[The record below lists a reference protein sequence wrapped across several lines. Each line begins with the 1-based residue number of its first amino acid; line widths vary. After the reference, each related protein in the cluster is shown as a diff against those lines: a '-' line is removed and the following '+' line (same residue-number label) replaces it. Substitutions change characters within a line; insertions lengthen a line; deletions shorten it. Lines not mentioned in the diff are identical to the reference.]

1 MPEWLR
7 TSRAMPMTPTTAVA
21 SDSDTHFRGTLPL
34 AYREP
39 LEHLFFFN
47 PGQLQYQSAIRRT
60 VETYGMPV
68 IYESGDHLTLRLN
81 GSTATETL
89 FMLESRP
96 TGELLRGAMMFSR
109 VPMDTLMILH
119 LAAAPIESS
128 LASASATNWAGRLV
142 QKALEI
148 AHQVRG
154 ISFVGLPY
162 SGNRLRIEGAGR

>member
-1 MPEWLR
+1 
-7 TSRAMPMTPTTAVA
+7 MTRTTAVPN
-21 SDSDTHFRGTLPL
+21 DSDIHFRGALPL
-34 AYREP
+34 DCRET

-68 IYESGDHLTLRLN
+68 IHESSDRLTLRLD
-81 GSTATETL
+81 GATATETL
-89 FMLESRP
+89 FLLERCP
-96 TGELLRGAMMFSR
+96 KGEVLRGAMMFSR

-119 LAAAPIESS
+119 LAVAPGERS
-128 LASASATNWAGRLV
+128 LPAGSATNWAGRLV

-162 SGNRLRIEGAGR
+162 SGNRLSIQGAGR